1 MSVGKNEAR
10 IIHDM
15 KKRRNKRNRI
25 ETRSYKGGKLRER
38 RMINN
43 SGTMKLQQKTP
54 FEQYTYYTY
63 FTDDKN

>member
-38 RMINN
+38 KKER
-43 SGTMKLQQKTP
+43 
-54 FEQYTYYTY
+54 
-63 FTDDKN
+63 